1 MLILFT
7 DATTGNA
14 IAVNPAHVVVV
25 FSTKSEEGIESTVIN
40 TLTGNVLVKESYV
53 EVVGQIQ
60 GAK

>member
-1 MLILFT
+1 MLLIFT
-7 DATTGNA
+7 DTNTGNA

-25 FSTKSEEGIESTVIN
+25 FTAKNEEGVESTVIN

>member
-1 MLILFT
+1 MLLLFT
-7 DATTGNA
+7 DTVTGNA

-25 FSTKSEEGIESTVIN
+25 FTTKNEEGVESTVIN
-40 TLTGNVLVKESYV
+40 TLTGNVLIKESYV